1 MALPNIIQPVP
12 QFNFTVTMWDAPAQN
27 DTGSILTS
35 VASAAIDLVS
45 QFFFGAFSEI
55 QGLNADIEI
64 ETYQEG
70 GQNTRPH
77 RFFKHSKYQNL
88 ILKHGVTSSTAM
100 WDWHEQVRTGVK
112 KVRKNGMIILY
123 DRGGPNLVG
132 AGLPGLD
139 RIPTAAWTFD
149 NALPERVQGPTLN
162 AKSNEIAIETLEMS
176 HEQLQRLSLSMIPG
190 FADINSALGG
200 LAGAGAAGAMAGA
213 AALA

>member
-1 MALPNIIQPVP
+1 MALPVFQPVP
-12 QFNFTVTMWDAPAQN
+12 QFNFTVTMWDAPASN
-27 DTGSILTS
+27 DAGSILTS
-35 VASAAIDLVS
+35 VASAAINVVT
-45 QFFFGAFSEI
+45 QFLFGAFSEI

-70 GQNTRPH
+70 GRNTKPR
-77 RFFKHSKYQNL
+77 RFFKHAKYQNL
-88 ILKHGVTSSTAM
+88 VLKHGVTSSTAI
-100 WDWHEQVRTGVK
+100 WDWYEQIRTGVK

-123 DRGGPNLVG
+123 DRGGPGLVG

-139 RIPTAAWTFD
+139 RIPTAAWIFD

-190 FADINSALGG
+190 FSDINSALGG
-200 LAGAGAAGAMAGA
+200 VAGAGASAALGAT

>member
-1 MALPNIIQPVP
+1 MSIPLIQPVP
-12 QFNFTVTMWDAPAQN
+12 QFNFTVTLWDSPTQDAN
-27 DTGSILTS
+27 SLLTS
-35 VASAAIDLVS
+35 VASAAINVAT
-45 QFFFGAFSEI
+45 QFLFGAFSEI

-70 GQNTRPH
+70 GRNTRPH
-77 RFFKHSKYQNL
+77 RFFKLAKYQNL
-88 ILKHGVTSSTAM
+88 ILKHGVTSSTAI

-149 NALPERVQGPTLN
+149 NALPERIQGPTLN

-190 FADINSALGG
+190 FSELNSALGSA
-200 LAGAGAAGAMAGA
+200 LGAGASGALAGA
-213 AALA
+213 AAALT